1 MTLVLRGSRV
11 LVRRVIALLTSFRMR
26 QLANAGLVA
35 NAVRPVPGGP
45 ASVPAFFSG
54 WLTGELAPHLG
65 ALTALDTAVHATRR
79 RRTTRPDPVGLLLAG
94 VNLAGYAFLIGR
106 GRRAG
111 REIEAALVDALGA
124 DYRAAIRRDPLPD
137 DAAAPITSLATPFR
151 MRDVRVTR
159 TAGLPYA
166 PGGRRFHLDV
176 VHPREIPAGGA
187 PILLH
192 VHGGAWVIGQ
202 KQQQGIPLMVHMA
215 ARGWVCFDVNYPL
228 SPRAR
233 WPEHLIALK
242 RAIKWIREHAAEY
255 GADPT
260 FLAVTGGSAGG
271 HLAAMLALTGNDAT
285 LQPGFEDA
293 DTSVQACVP
302 MYGMYDFTDESGSKH
317 ARQRLGAL
325 IRPMVMGRKAKY
337 PEDYRAASPLY
348 RVVPDAP
355 PFLVMHGRNDTL
367 IPVGDARAFVTAL
380 GEVAKYPVAYA
391 ELAGAQHAFDVFLS
405 IRSAGVVRGAARF
418 LEWCHATRDER
429 QPPV

>member
-1 MTLVLRGSRV
+1 
-11 LVRRVIALLTSFRMR
+11 
-26 QLANAGLVA
+26 
-35 NAVRPVPGGP
+35 VPGGP

-54 WLTGELAPHLG
+54 WLTGELAPHL
-65 ALTALDTAVHATRR
+65 AAVTALDTAWQLGRR
-79 RRTTRPDPVGLLLAG
+79 HGTVRDPAGLLAAG
-94 VNLAGYAFLIGR
+94 VSLAGYGALINR
-106 GRRAG
+106 GLRAG
-111 REIEAALVDALGA
+111 REIEDALVEALGA

-137 DAAAPITSLATPFR
+137 DAGAPVTSLATPFR

-159 TAGLPYA
+159 TRSLPYA

-176 VHPREIPAGGA
+176 VHPREIPKGGA

-215 ARGWVCFDVNYPL
+215 ARDWICFDVNYPL

-233 WPEHLIALK
+233 WPEHLVALK
-242 RAIKWIREHAAEY
+242 RSIAWIREHAVEY
-255 GADPT
+255 GADPS

-271 HLAAMLALTGNDAT
+271 HLAAMLALSGNDPT

-302 MYGMYDFTDESGSKH
+302 MYGMYDFTDESGTKH
-317 ARQRLGAL
+317 ARQRLSAL

-337 PEDYRAASPLY
+337 PDDYRAASPLY
-348 RVVPDAP
+348 RVSSDAP
-355 PFLVMHGRNDTL
+355 PFLVVHGRNDTL
-367 IPVGDARAFVTAL
+367 IPVADARAFVAAL
-380 GEVAKYPVAYA
+380 RAEAKSPVGYA
-391 ELAGAQHAFDVFLS
+391 ELPGAPPAFDVFLS

-418 LEWCHATRDER
+418 LEWAHATRDDR
-429 QPPV
+429 MPPD